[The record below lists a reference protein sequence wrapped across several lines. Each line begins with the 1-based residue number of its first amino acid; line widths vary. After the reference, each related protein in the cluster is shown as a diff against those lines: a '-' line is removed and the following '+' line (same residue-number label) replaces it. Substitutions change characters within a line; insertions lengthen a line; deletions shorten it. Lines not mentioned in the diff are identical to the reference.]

1 MRALLVESILRVM
14 VAIDLLGSTCV
25 GGTYLG
31 QVGRVGQVGQVGR
44 RAGAPEG
51 CHSASPRS
59 RLAEPMTGGS

>member
-14 VAIDLLGSTCV
+14 VAIDLLGSACV

-44 RAGAPEG
+44 RAGWVAG
-51 CHSASPRS
+51 C
-59 RLAEPMTGGS
+59 GG

>member
-14 VAIDLLGSTCV
+14 VAIDLLG
-25 GGTYLG
+25 GTYLG
-31 QVGRVGQVGQVGR
+31 QVGRVGRVGQVGR